1 MPDRNFTEN
10 PSDQSPWSRPVVLIS
25 GAFLLVLILAGIL
38 VAFTGADQH
47 QDHSTPCSADHPAAR
62 RDDRRRGQ
70 PRRVHAGGRVAVD
83 SVGQPPSR
91 NALGQRRLDAGSP
104 SSRPVRAPA
113 QLGTV

>member
-1 MPDRNFTEN
+1 ML
-10 PSDQSPWSRPVVLIS
+10 VS

-38 VAFTGADQH
+38 VAFTGGDQH
-47 QDHSTPCSADHPAAR
+47 KTHSRPCAADHPAAR
-62 RDDRRRGQ
+62 RDDLRRGQ
-70 PRRVHAGGRVAVD
+70 PRRVHAAGRVAVD
-83 SVGQPPSR
+83 PVSQPPGR